1 MRSGV
6 AVAVVV
12 LGLSG
17 GVACAEELGQRVQ
30 SPLPVMPANP
40 DWTGFYAGA
49 QLGTESHSAN
59 YHIVG
64 IPILAIPDTYTRI
77 GGVSRVTGGVFV
89 GYNYQ
94 LPGPFIVGVEGSR
107 TFLRGQFQL
116 NGPSIDLLQNVNRID
131 TFAGRFGFL
140 VTPTTMAYGKAGVS
154 RINLSGVENGLT
166 GARFD
171 KNLTGTTYGVGIES
185 MITENLLVRLEA
197 DRTRANNDLVVN
209 LGFDRYRPEMIQVM
223 AGAAVK
229 FNPGPPG
236 SQTRFSWLP
245 SLPAITRSWTSVYVG
260 ADIGKAGGLVDPNQL
275 NGQLG
280 PFSDMRTSHS
290 FFAGGDLQLPAFLQ
304 VGPTFVVGA
313 QYSKSWMKLGFD
325 DPVGNG
331 GINNI
336 FRFASISNITAVTGR
351 LGFLATPSTL
361 VYGRAGPARIDF
373 TASPD
378 YFNVVNPAS
387 LAGRSKLRAS
397 QVGGGI
403 ETFVTDHVALRV
415 EGLFTKANEDVV
427 LNGIAPGDT
436 RLRATVTTGTVGL
449 LAKF

>member
-1 MRSGV
+1 M
-6 AVAVVV
+6 
-12 LGLSG
+12 
-17 GVACAEELGQRVQ
+17 
-30 SPLPVMPANP
+30 
-40 DWTGFYAGA
+40 
-49 QLGTESHSAN
+49 ESHSAD
-59 YHIVG
+59 YHAVG

-77 GGVSRVTGGVFV
+77 GNVTRFAGGVFV

-94 LPGPFIVGVEGSR
+94 LPGPFVVGVEGSR
-107 TFLRGQFQL
+107 TFIGGHFQL
-116 NGPSIDLLQNVNRID
+116 NGPNFDLLQKVQHVD

-140 VTPTTMAYGKAGVS
+140 VTPTTMTYGKFGFSQIKLTGVD
-154 RINLSGVENGLT
+154 IGLT
-166 GARFD
+166 GQRFE
-171 KNLTGTTYGVGIES
+171 KNLNGTTYGVGIES

-197 DRTRANNDLVVN
+197 DRTRANDELIVN
-209 LGFDRYRPEMIQVM
+209 LGFDRYRPEIIQIM

-236 SQTRFSWLP
+236 AQTKLSWLP
-245 SLPAITRSWTSVYVG
+245 NLPAITRSWTSVYVG
-260 ADIGKAGGLVDPNQL
+260 ADIGKAAGLVDPNQL

-280 PFSDMRTSHS
+280 PFSDTRTSHS

-304 VGPTFVVGA
+304 VGPTVVVGA

-331 GINNI
+331 GITNT
-336 FRFASISNITAVTGR
+336 FRFASIRNVTAVTGR
-351 LGFLATPSTL
+351 VGVLVTPSTL

-373 TASPD
+373 TSSPD

-387 LAGRSKLRAS
+387 GAGQKKLHAS

-427 LNGIAPGDT
+427 LNGIAPADT

>member
-1 MRSGV
+1 MYRASIW
-6 AVAVVV
+6 AALTTDS
-12 LGLSG
+12 LG
-17 GVACAEELGQRVQ
+17 R
-30 SPLPVMPANP
+30 
-40 DWTGFYAGA
+40 
-49 QLGTESHSAN
+49 
-59 YHIVG
+59 
-64 IPILAIPDTYTRI
+64 
-77 GGVSRVTGGVFV
+77 
-89 GYNYQ
+89 
-94 LPGPFIVGVEGSR
+94 
-107 TFLRGQFQL
+107 
-116 NGPSIDLLQNVNRID
+116 
-131 TFAGRFGFL
+131 
-140 VTPTTMAYGKAGVS
+140 
-154 RINLSGVENGLT
+154 GLT
-166 GARFD
+166 D

-197 DRTRANNDLVVN
+197 DRTRTNDDLVVN
-209 LGFDRYRPEMIQVM
+209 QGFDRYRPEIIQVM

-229 FNPGPPG
+229 FNPGAPSSP
-236 SQTRFSWLP
+236 TKFSWLP

-260 ADIGKAGGLVDPNQL
+260 ADIGKANGLVDPNLL
-275 NGQLG
+275 NGAIG

-304 VGPTFVVGA
+304 VGPTVVVGA
-313 QYSKSWMKLGFD
+313 QYSKSWMKLVFD
-325 DPVGNG
+325 EPTGNG
-331 GINNI
+331 IINPI

-351 LGFLATPSTL
+351 VGVLATPSTL

-387 LAGRSKLRAS
+387 GAGRSKLHAS

-427 LNGIAPGDT
+427 INGVAPGDT
-436 RLRATVTTGTVGL
+436 RLRASVTTGTVGL